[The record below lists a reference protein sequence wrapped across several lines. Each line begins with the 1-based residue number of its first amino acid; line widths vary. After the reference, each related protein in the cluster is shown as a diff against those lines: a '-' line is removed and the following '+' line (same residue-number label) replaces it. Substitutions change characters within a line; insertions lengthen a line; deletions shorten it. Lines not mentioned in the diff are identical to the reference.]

1 MILIFQVDVCTREK
15 VAAFC
20 SSDEDEEDLS
30 SLQFLPIAPE
40 VEDPEDGWQGTGPP
54 DYNVEKER
62 ESKEN
67 TSPPVK
73 KKKFKSYDVKLD
85 GPPCEGV
92 LKVENISAWLI
103 FLKYVIICCF
113 FLKFQKLTHYQFSG
127 DRKKKLFLGKSL

>member
-1 MILIFQVDVCTREK
+1 MRLQVDVCTREK

-40 VEDPEDGWQGTGPP
+40 VEDPEDGWQATGVP
-54 DYNVEKER
+54 DHTIEKEK

-73 KKKFKSYDVKLD
+73 KKKYKSYDVKLE
-85 GPPCEGV
+85 GPPCEG
-92 LKVENISAWLI
+92 
-103 FLKYVIICCF
+103 
-113 FLKFQKLTHYQFSG
+113 
-127 DRKKKLFLGKSL
+127 LFLVLLNS